1 MHLSHFPPACSAYLY
16 HLIFPLVTDFLIW
29 NVLSV
34 KLSRGLGL
42 VIGFYDYFI
51 CSTSM
56 DIYFQEC
63 TKFKVH
69 LMVHDIDWEFVSD
82 ILLDFAQDISE
93 DFAQDTFEDF
103 VRDISGCYW
112 VSFR

>member
-1 MHLSHFPPACSAYLY
+1 MHLSHYLPACSVCLY
-16 HLIFPLVTDFLIW
+16 HLIFPLLAGFLIW

-34 KLSRGLGL
+34 KLSRGLEL

-51 CSTSM
+51 CSISK

-63 TKFKVH
+63 TKFKVN
-69 LMVHDIDWEFVSD
+69 LKVHDTDWEFVSD
-82 ILLDFAQDISE
+82 ILLDFVQGTFE

-103 VRDISGCYW
+103 VRDISGCYL
-112 VSFR
+112 VFFR